1 MKHKKFLR
9 KQGDGEDEEEESRED
24 EETAIQVMAKDK
36 TLEKNCKI
44 RIKGLM
50 EEGYW

>member
-24 EETAIQVMAKDK
+24 EETAIQVVKDK
-36 TLEKNCKI
+36 KLEKNCKI